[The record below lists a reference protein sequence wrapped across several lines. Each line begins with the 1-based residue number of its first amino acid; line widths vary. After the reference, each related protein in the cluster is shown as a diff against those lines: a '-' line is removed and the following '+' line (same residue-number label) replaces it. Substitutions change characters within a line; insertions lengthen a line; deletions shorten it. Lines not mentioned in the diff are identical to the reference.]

1 MWRGSMNTS
10 LVPRPVLAGPASSG
24 PVLAGPVSAG
34 PVLAGLLLALGLAT
48 SCSSTAP
55 SAKEPIVAAA
65 EQTES
70 ERLSVFF
77 AETFAAELAASPQMQ
92 SSLGIKTDYGKWDDR
107 SEAAAQRNLQRWTN
121 ELERLRSEFDFAK
134 LDAQAQVSYRL
145 FEYDS
150 EQRIEG
156 HAWRLHSYPVNQMH
170 GAQAEVPAF
179 LINYHKV
186 ESAGDAKAYVE
197 RLLGVGDLFAELQ
210 VQLATRAKAG
220 IMPPA
225 FVYPHVIRDC
235 ENVLV
240 GKPFD
245 DGPADSTLLED
256 IRGKVEALA
265 VPAGEKASL
274 LAEATS
280 ALTTVVG
287 PAYTALA
294 AYLRAEMQRAG
305 NDDGVWRLPKGA
317 EFYRFALERT
327 TSTEMTAAEIHE
339 LGLSEVARIHGE
351 MRAIMKQTGF
361 AGTLPEFFEFM
372 RTDARFYLSN
382 DEAGRAEY
390 LAQATKLIDDMR
402 GRLDELFITK
412 PKADIIVKRVE
423 AFREQSA
430 GKAFYSQPS
439 PDGSRPGTYY
449 ANLYRMERM
458 PTYQMEALAY
468 HEGIPGHHMQ
478 IAIAQELE
486 SLPDFRRHGGYTAYV
501 EGWGLYSEY
510 FPKEMGLYADP
521 YSDFGRL
528 AMELWRACR
537 LVVDTGIHDKK
548 WTRQAAIDY
557 LKANTP
563 NPMGDVVNAI
573 ERYIVMPSQAT
584 AYKIGMI
591 EILRLRED
599 AKEKLGDK
607 FDIREFHE
615 VVLSNGSVP
624 LPVLAELVGAWVA
637 RKVAN

>member
-1 MWRGSMNTS
+1 M
-10 LVPRPVLAGPASSG
+10 
-24 PVLAGPVSAG
+24 
-34 PVLAGLLLALGLAT
+34 
-48 SCSSTAP
+48 
-55 SAKEPIVAAA
+55 
-65 EQTES
+65 QT
-70 ERLSVFF
+70 
-77 AETFAAELAASPQMQ
+77 
-92 SSLGIKTDYGKWDDR
+92 SLGIKTDYGSWDDN
-107 SEAAAQRNLQRWTN
+107 SEAAAERDLQRWKSD
-121 ELERLRSEFDFAK
+121 LQRLRSEFEFEA
-134 LDAQAQVSYRL
+134 LDAQSKVSYRL

-150 EQRIEG
+150 EERIEG
-156 HAWRLHSYPVNQMH
+156 YAWRLHSYPVNQMH

-186 ESAGDAKAYVE
+186 ETREDAEAYIR
-197 RLLGVGDLFAELQ
+197 RLVGVGPLFQELETR
-210 VQLATRAKAG
+210 LATRAKAG

-235 ENVLV
+235 ENILV
-240 GKPFD
+240 GRPFD
-245 DGPADSTLLED
+245 AGPADSTLLKD
-256 IRGKVEALA
+256 IRAKVEALSL
-265 VPAGEKASL
+265 PDEDKAAL
-274 LAEATS
+274 LAEASS

-287 PAYTALA
+287 PAYKSLA
-294 AYLRAEMQRAG
+294 VYLRDEMKLAG
-305 NDDGVWRLPKGA
+305 TDDGVWRLPKGG
-317 EFYRFALERT
+317 EFYRYALART
-327 TSTEMTAAEIHE
+327 TSTDMTAGAIHE
-339 LGLSEVARIHGE
+339 LGLREVGRIHDE
-351 MRAIMKQTGF
+351 MRAIMNETGF
-361 AGTLPEFFEFM
+361 AGTLVEFFEFM
-372 RTDARFYLSN
+372 RTDPQFYLSN
-382 DEAGRAEY
+382 DETGRAKY
-390 LAQATKLIDDMR
+390 LAQATRLIDVMR

-412 PKADIIVKRVE
+412 PKAGIVVKRVE

-521 YSDFGRL
+521 YSNFGRL

-537 LVVDTGIHDKK
+537 LVVDTGIHEKK
-548 WTRQAAIDY
+548 WSRQQAIDY

-599 AKEKLGDK
+599 AKEKLGAN
-607 FDIREFHE
+607 FDVREFHE

-624 LPVLAELVGAWVA
+624 LPVLAELVATWVA
-637 RKVAN
+637 SKREG

>member
-1 MWRGSMNTS
+1 MNTPLAS
-10 LVPRPVLAGPASSG
+10 LILTLS
-24 PVLAGPVSAG
+24 
-34 PVLAGLLLALGLAT
+34 LGLG
-48 SCSSTAP
+48 CSS
-55 SAKEPIVAAA
+55 AKPATKTPAIVVVT
-65 EQTES
+65 QVES
-70 ERLSVFF
+70 ERLRAFF
-77 AETFAAELAASPQMQ
+77 ADTFSAELARSPEMQ
-92 SSLGIKTDYGKWDDR
+92 SSLGIKTDYGDWDDR
-107 SEAAAQRNLQRWTN
+107 SEAASQGDLRRWISD
-121 ELERLRSEFDFAK
+121 LARLRSDFEFAK
-134 LDAQAQVSYRL
+134 LDAQAQVSFRL
-145 FEYDS
+145 FEYDT
-150 EQRIEG
+150 ETRIEG
-156 HAWRLHSYPVNQMH
+156 HAWRFHSYPVNQMH
-170 GAQAEVPAF
+170 GLQAEVPAF

-186 ESAGDAKAYVE
+186 DSESDAKAYVQ
-197 RLLGVGDLFAELQ
+197 RLLGVRALFHELET
-210 VQLATRAKAG
+210 QLSLRAQKG

-235 ENVLV
+235 ENILV

-245 DGPADSTLLED
+245 EGPGDSTLLED
-256 IRGKVEALA
+256 VRGKIDALSISQEA
-265 VPAGEKASL
+265 KAKL
-274 LAEATS
+274 LSEATS
-280 ALTTVVG
+280 ALTVNVG
-287 PAYTALA
+287 PAYKSLA
-294 AYLRAEMQRAG
+294 AYLRDEMKRAG
-305 NDDGVWRLPKGA
+305 TGDGVWRLPKGA
-317 EFYRFALERT
+317 EFYRFALART
-327 TSTEMTAAEIHE
+327 TSTEMTGGEIHD
-339 LGLSEVARIHGE
+339 LGLSEVSRIHGE
-351 MRAIMKQTGF
+351 MRAIMKATGF
-361 AGTLPEFFEFM
+361 TGTLVEFFEFM
-372 RTDARFYLSN
+372 RTDPQFYLSN
-382 DEAGRAEY
+382 DDAGRAQY
-390 LAQATKLIDDMR
+390 LAQATELIDVMR

-412 PKADIIVKRVE
+412 PNAGIIVKRVE

-478 IAIAQELE
+478 IAIAQELD

-510 FPKEMGLYADP
+510 FPKEIGLYADP

-537 LVVDTGIHDKK
+537 LVVDTGIHEKK
-548 WTRQAAIDY
+548 WTRQEAIDY

-591 EILRLRED
+591 AILRLREG
-599 AKEKLGDK
+599 AREKLGEK

-624 LPVLAELVGAWVA
+624 LPVLSDLVAAWVA
-637 RKVAN
+637 TKAAE